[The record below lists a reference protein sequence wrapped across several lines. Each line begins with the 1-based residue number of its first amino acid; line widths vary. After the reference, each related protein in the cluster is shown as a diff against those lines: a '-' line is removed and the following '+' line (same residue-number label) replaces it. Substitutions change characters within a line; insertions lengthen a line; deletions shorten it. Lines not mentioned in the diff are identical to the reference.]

1 MLNKFPKVSIVTRT
15 YNRPLMLKRSVNDVL
30 NQSYENWE
38 LIIVN
43 DAGDKQ
49 AFEEVKSNFANHKL
63 FKQIKWFTNPKNLG
77 RDKSA
82 NIGFSKATGKYIVMH
97 DDDDTWHKDF
107 LKATVNYLENRPA
120 PSIRG
125 VATLTMTIFEKLNVD
140 GTTVEVFREPFRD
153 KEELKSIYL
162 YDEMYLPNIVP
173 ISFVYERAVWEELGG
188 FREDLPVLE
197 DWDFNI
203 RFLEKYDIG
212 LIREYLAFYHIRHEE
227 KAEYGNSITAEVD
240 KHYIQASILRNH
252 FLREDLKRGTVG
264 KGFLVN
270 HVRKQVE
277 IENRIKRVEKDV
289 KNLNSIRQNLEENL
303 QIIKDLQ
310 NQTLHNVSLLNKFKR
325 FLKRSN

>member
-1 MLNKFPKVSIVTRT
+1 MPTKPPKVSIVTRT
-15 YNRPLMLKRSVNDVL
+15 YNRPLMLKRSIKDVL
-30 NQSYENWE
+30 NQTYENWE

-43 DAGDKQ
+43 DAGDKK
-49 AFEEVKSNFANHKL
+49 AFEEVKKEFSSHKL
-63 FKQIKWFTNPKNLG
+63 FKQIKWFTNSKNLG

-82 NIGFSKATGKYIVMH
+82 NVGFSKATGKYIVMH

-107 LKATVNYLENRPA
+107 LKTTVNYLENRPA
-120 PSIRG
+120 PSIKG
-125 VATLTMTIFEKLNVD
+125 VATLSMMIYEKLNED
-140 GTTVEVFREPFRD
+140 GSTVEVFKEPFRK
-153 KEELKSIYL
+153 KEDLKSIYL

-173 ISFVYERAVWEELGG
+173 ISFVYERAVWVELGG

-227 KAEYGNSITAEVD
+227 KAEYGNSITVEVD
-240 KHYIQASILRNH
+240 KHYIQASILRNQL
-252 FLREDLKRGTVG
+252 LREDLKKGVIG

-277 IENRIKRVEKDV
+277 IENRIKRAESDIKE
-289 KNLNSIRQNLEENL
+289 LNNVRQSLEENL

-325 FLKRSN
+325 FLKRKS